1 MSNED
6 MVIEGS
12 GNVFAD
18 LGYPNAEEH
27 QTKAKLVSQ
36 IAKLIERQGLTQVEA
51 ATRLG
56 IDQPKISSMLNGR
69 FRGFSVYR
77 LMCFIAA
84 LGDEVEI
91 VTRDS
96 HNHTVSSER
105 IIVRFTFP
113 TPVSPQSVHP

>member
-1 MSNED
+1 MNTD
-6 MVIEGS
+6 DTLIEGS

-36 IAKLIERQGLTQVEA
+36 IAKLIERQELTQSEA
-51 ATRLG
+51 AAKLG
-56 IDQPKISSMLNGR
+56 IDQPKVSAMLKGR

-84 LGDEVEI
+84 LGGEVEI
-91 VTRDS
+91 VTSDHHS
-96 HNHTVSSER
+96 HSKKSER
-105 IIVRFTFP
+105 IAVRS
-113 TPVSPQSVHP
+113 TPVLTSSPSSAHP

>member
-1 MSNED
+1 MNRPTKRKTMSNED
-6 MVIEGS
+6 TVIEGS

-18 LGYPNAEEH
+18 LGYPNAEEQ

-36 IAKLIERQGLTQVEA
+36 IAKLIERQGLTQTEA

-56 IDQPKISSMLNGR
+56 IDQPKVSAMLAGR

-91 VTRDS
+91 VTSARD
-96 HNHTVSSER
+96 NHTIHSER
-105 IIVRFTFP
+105 IAVR
-113 TPVSPQSVHP
+113 